1 MIDIKDVWDV
11 ITDAGFA
18 LQGEGEY
25 DHTKLQSYCRRLQ
38 HNVDYRYSSFE
49 LNANGRRECAQD
61 ESVWEALRCS
71 LNPDFW
77 EDFHSTPKKVDIL
90 RDILL
95 FSQFLFAGEPNT
107 HNGDGNANMYSISLT
122 VVIV

>member
-1 MIDIKDVWDV
+1 MIDTEDVSSV
-11 ITDAGFA
+11 IDDAGFA
-18 LQGEGEY
+18 LKREGEY
-25 DHTKLQSYCRRLQ
+25 DQTKLESYCRRLQ

-49 LNANGRRECAQD
+49 LNANGRRACAQD
-61 ESVWEALRCS
+61 ESVWHALRCS

-77 EDFHSTPKKVDIL
+77 EDFYSTPKKVDIL

-107 HNGDGNANMYSISLT
+107 HNGDGNADTYSISLT